1 MNDGWVWRCAT
12 CKSTKTIRHSTF
24 FSNSKLEIRQILHL
38 MCFWSQE
45 LDSHSFLRRHCK
57 FVSESTIVDWKNFVR
72 DICGEYF
79 LRHPAVIGGVGHIV
93 EIDESGWTK
102 RKYNRGRALSTRWVF
117 GSVNRDTDECFVLL
131 SGA

>member
-1 MNDGWVWRCAT
+1 
-12 CKSTKTIRHSTF
+12 
-24 FSNSKLEIRQILHL
+24 

-79 LRHPAVIGGVGHIV
+79 LRHPAIIGGVGHIV
-93 EIDESGWTK
+93 EIDESAWTK
-102 RKYNRGRALSTRWVF
+102 RKYNQGRALSTRWVF
-117 GSVNRDTDECFVLL
+117 GSVNRDTSECCVLH